1 MSRQSDVFIP
11 AKMCFKI
18 DGTGDN
24 VDEHFDRLRT
34 KNLNVKPKNFKYT
47 IRNVALYSA
56 WRLIFSIRNELL
68 KWRA

>member
-18 DGTGDN
+18 DGTRDN

-34 KNLNVKPKNFKYT
+34 KNLNVKVGFHLNLSE
-47 IRNVALYSA
+47 ILRS
-56 WRLIFSIRNELL
+56 L
-68 KWRA
+68 KKG